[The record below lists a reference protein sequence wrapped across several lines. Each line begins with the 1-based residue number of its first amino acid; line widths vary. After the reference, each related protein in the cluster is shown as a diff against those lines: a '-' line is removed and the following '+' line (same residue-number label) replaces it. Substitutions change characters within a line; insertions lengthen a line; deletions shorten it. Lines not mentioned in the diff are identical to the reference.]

1 MRSFLLGVLTGVVGL
16 VLGVVVVL
24 LVAGEPA
31 SPRPAPPTR
40 TASPAP
46 PTDLRRGETWLG
58 SVSLDSN
65 AVVTGD
71 GSFSD
76 LQAAGTDVR
85 MTDRQLQVGALSLE
99 ATLPFS
105 SAARQIGEGVEL
117 YSAGGGRAGLR
128 RTATLLG
135 RTVAVNATGTV
146 SAQGGQLVIEPE
158 TVDLGGPGWL
168 DSGLSAAARRLVT
181 IRHTVRGL
189 PEGMQLTRVSVA
201 DSGFQAHLEGR
212 DVVLAN

>member
-31 SPRPAPPTR
+31 SPRPALPTR

-99 ATLPFS
+99 A
-105 SAARQIGEGVEL
+105 
-117 YSAGGGRAGLR
+117 
-128 RTATLLG
+128 
-135 RTVAVNATGTV
+135 
-146 SAQGGQLVIEPE
+146 
-158 TVDLGGPGWL
+158 
-168 DSGLSAAARRLVT
+168 
-181 IRHTVRGL
+181 
-189 PEGMQLTRVSVA
+189 
-201 DSGFQAHLEGR
+201 
-212 DVVLAN
+212 